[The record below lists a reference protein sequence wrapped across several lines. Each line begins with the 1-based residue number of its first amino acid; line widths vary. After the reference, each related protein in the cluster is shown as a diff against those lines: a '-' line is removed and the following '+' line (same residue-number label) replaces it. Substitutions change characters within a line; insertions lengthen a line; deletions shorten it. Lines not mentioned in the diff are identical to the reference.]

1 MIGAMLYAD
10 SNHICNGTQEMCA
23 IMTFSSIRTGVQDP
37 TRSRTHTYMHWGRD
51 YIKGRGYKPT
61 LRVSFKTHKLQL

>member
-37 TRSRTHTYMHWGRD
+37 PRSRTHTCMYEGLEGQ
-51 YIKGRGYKPT
+51 YIKKG
-61 LRVSFKTHKLQL
+61 VEAICINQ